1 MKKRIFKNISI
12 FGIILF
18 SLSFLTSCEP
28 IKGEQIIEKLFPNV
42 WALIA
47 QLISFL
53 ILVIGMIFLVYKP
66 VKKYLTKRRE
76 ILDNEVKETEENK
89 NKALNNVLTSEKEIA
104 SSKQKAKTIINNAEI
119 SASKKHDEIIENARI
134 EAKDIIKD
142 ANIAADKIKEDAKL
156 ELKNQ
161 IVDTALKASKKV
173 LEREVSEKDNEK
185 IIRFVELTNT
195 NNFPISKE
203 NIKDRYGIVS
213 YKTNT
218 ILEN

>member
-1 MKKRIFKNISI
+1 MRKRIFKNISI

-18 SLSFLTSCEP
+18 SLSFLTSCQP
-28 IKGEQIIEKLFPNV
+28 IEGEQIIEKLFPNV

-119 SASKKHDEIIENARI
+119 SASKKRDEIIENAKI

-185 IIRFVELTNT
+185 IIDDF
-195 NNFPISKE
+195 ISQLDK
-203 NIKDRYGIVS
+203 K
-213 YKTNT
+213 
-218 ILEN
+218 